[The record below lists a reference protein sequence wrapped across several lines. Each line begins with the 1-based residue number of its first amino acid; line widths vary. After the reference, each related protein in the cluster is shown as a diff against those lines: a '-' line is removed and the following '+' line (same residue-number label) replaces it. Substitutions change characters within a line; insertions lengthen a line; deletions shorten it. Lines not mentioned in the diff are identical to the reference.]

1 MSKKR
6 TMTKIQ
12 YAFWLAAAKE
22 RYGQNMLDWPRN
34 IRRYH
39 NNLRI
44 ENDKPRPEQPQLPY
58 SNTGVEKGAY
68 K

>member
-6 TMTKIQ
+6 TMTKTQ

-34 IRRYH
+34 IREHH
-39 NNLRI
+39 NSMRI
-44 ENDKPRPEQPQLPY
+44 EEDKPQRKQLRLPY